1 MNGKELYPND
11 TTDYTPDAFSL
22 PEDNDPS
29 LLADRQYAHI
39 PSMRKVLALCFF
51 LPALLMTLIY
61 FCTQVW
67 PAGDN
72 AVLVLDLNAQY
83 VYYFE
88 KLRNV
93 IVSGDSLLYSFERA
107 LGGEFLG
114 IFAYYLSSPL
124 SVLVALLPKAWMTE
138 AIFLLLVVKT
148 GLCGFSFAYYLMKTR
163 QARPV
168 WMVAFS
174 LLYALSSYVVVMQH
188 NVMWIDNVILFPF
201 ILLGMDA
208 LIREGRFRLYVGSL
222 ALAILSN
229 FYIGYMTCFFLAVYF
244 FIRYATL
251 TPDERN
257 PHMVRHAFWKTLLRM
272 LFFSLL
278 AVMIAAMLILPVYY
292 SLSFGKLEF
301 SEPKYEA
308 KQLFDWLEM
317 LTKAFFGSYD
327 SVRPTGM
334 PFLFCGT
341 LMPLL
346 LPLYFL
352 CPKITL
358 RKKIGSLITLAF
370 FFLSFNFSIL
380 DIIWH
385 GFQRPN
391 WLNARFA
398 FMFVFF
404 AVLCTYDAFRYLR
417 ETGIRKIGVTA
428 MVSVVLLLVMQAM
441 GYKNVD
447 DFLTVWAGIFFLA
460 AYAVCVP
467 FALRKSGQDTVSLYT
482 NRELLL
488 VMLIVFET
496 VLNGV
501 AMTYSLD
508 ADVSFTTRRSYRN
521 FVDKYSAAAEM
532 IQSIDAE
539 KYGADDFYR
548 VEKTSHRKKNDNFA
562 IDINGLSNSTSTL
575 NAKTIAFLH
584 NIGLSARSHWSMYYG
599 GTPVSD
605 AIFDIRYLIVDH
617 MTNDYVPDYV
627 ETLYSHIADSS
638 LSGSENDALAIY
650 ESPFSLGIAFG
661 TNSAIRDYAEYDAE
675 DEKKREEAGNATIAS
690 RYADAVEYHTPFE
703 MMNHMLS
710 AMLGEEIEVFTP
722 VDARETSTP
731 GLDPTFTTGHRGYK
745 TDGSGLTA
753 KIVYSLDITESLP
766 LYVYFPSDYPRDA
779 TMKLDKGNVGKFFT
793 DDSFCV
799 QELGILDGGEHEFAL
814 YLEEEEIY
822 LASGCDYFWYFHED
836 TFRDAMARLS
846 AGSMT
851 AKCKRD
857 DRIDGT
863 ITLSEG
869 MDTVFTSIP
878 YDAGWIVTV
887 DGERVETFCIA
898 DALLGFASTPGE
910 HTVVLQYRPNCVK
923 YGVILSAV
931 GIAAYAGLSFWDWR
945 RRDYA
950 G

>member
-1 MNGKELYPND
+1 MDGKEVYSIPQNND
-11 TTDYTPDAFSL
+11 LVDLEL
-22 PEDNDPS
+22 PQEANED
-29 LLADRQYAHI
+29 RRTAHI
-39 PSMRKVLALCFF
+39 PPMRKVLALCFF
-51 LPALLMTLIY
+51 LPAVLMILIY

-67 PAGDN
+67 PVGDN

-93 IVSGDSLLYSFERA
+93 LVSGDSLLYSFERA

-138 AIFLLLVVKT
+138 AMFLLLIIKT
-148 GLCGFSFAYYLMKTR
+148 GLCGFSFAYFLMKTR
-163 QARPV
+163 QARPI
-168 WMVAFS
+168 WMVGFS
-174 LLYALSSYVVVMQH
+174 LLYALSAYVVVMQH

-208 LIREGRFRLYVGSL
+208 LIREGRFRLYVGALS
-222 ALAILSN
+222 LAILSN

-251 TPDERN
+251 APEERN
-257 PHMVRHAFWKTLLRM
+257 PGSVKHHFWKTLLRM
-272 LFFSLL
+272 LLFSLL
-278 AVMIAAMLILPVYY
+278 AVMMAAMILLPIYY
-292 SLSFGKLEF
+292 SLSFGKLAF

-358 RKKIGSLITLAF
+358 RHKIGSLATLS
-370 FFLSFNFSIL
+370 FLFISFNFSIL
-380 DIIWH
+380 DILWH

-417 ETGIRKIGVTA
+417 DTGVRKIGVTA
-428 MVSVVLLLVMQAM
+428 MLCVVLLLMMQAM
-441 GYKNVD
+441 DYKNVD
-447 DFLTVWAGIFFLA
+447 DFLTVWAGIFFLT

-467 FALRKSGQDTVSLYT
+467 FAFRRDDKDTVSLYN

-488 VMLIVFET
+488 VMLIVFEM

-521 FVDKYSAAAEM
+521 FVDKYTAAADTVRELA
-532 IQSIDAE
+532 AE
-539 KYGADDFYR
+539 KYGADSFYR

-599 GTPVSD
+599 GTPLSD
-605 AIFDIRYLIVDH
+605 AFFDIRYLIVDR
-617 MTNDYVPDYV
+617 MTNDYVPVYV
-627 ETLYSHIADSS
+627 EGMYDFVTESS
-638 LSGSENDALAIY
+638 NSEMTSDGLEIY
-650 ESPFSLGIAFG
+650 ENPFALGLAFA
-661 TNSAIRDYAEYDAE
+661 SDDSIRDYAEFDAA
-675 DEKKREEAGNATIAS
+675 DEKKREEAGQNTIAS
-690 RYADAVEYHTPFE
+690 QYADAVEYTTPFA

-710 AMLGEEIEVFTP
+710 AMLGEEIEIFTP
-722 VDARETSTP
+722 VAAHETATP

-753 KIVYSLDITESLP
+753 KIVFSLNINEDLP
-766 LYVYFPSDYPRDA
+766 LYVYFPSDYPREA
-779 TMKLDKGNVGKFFT
+779 TMKLDKGNVGSFFT

-799 QELGILDGGEHEFAL
+799 QEIGLIDTGEHEFAL
-814 YLEEEEIY
+814 YLEEDEIY

-836 TFRDAMARLS
+836 LFRKAVERLS
-846 AGSMT
+846 EGSMT
-851 AKCKRD
+851 ASSKRD

-863 ITLSEG
+863 ITVPDG
-869 MDTVFTSIP
+869 MHTVFTSIP
-878 YDAGWIVTV
+878 YDAGWTVTV
-887 DGERVETFCIA
+887 DGEQTETFCLA
-898 DALLGFASTPGE
+898 DALLGFSADPGA
-910 HTVVLQYRPNCVK
+910 HTIVLKYRPDCVK
-923 YGVILSAV
+923 YGLTLSFI
-931 GIAAYAGLSFWDWR
+931 GIVVYAGLSIWDWKR
-945 RRDYA
+945 RRI
-950 G
+950 